1 MQNQLLSRVKSC
13 PNLPSLPAIAMQVL
27 ELAQQADVDITE
39 IARIIS
45 KDPAMSG
52 KILKTVNSSFYGRSQ
67 HVSTISHALVILG
80 LQSVKTLVLGFSLV
94 SNLTRAKS
102 NGFKHITY
110 WKRSIFAATAAR
122 TIAAKANMVQQEEA
136 FLSALLMDIGM
147 LVLDLVV
154 GEQYGEVHAK
164 IRTHEELAP
173 VESADLGGNHA
184 EVGGVLAELWKLPHL
199 LSAPIK
205 YHHDIE
211 TVTDPTLKRI
221 TQMVNLGSRCADIFV
236 DEDATQA
243 ISDVRK
249 QLQLLCNLS
258 EADSDAILKDI
269 GTKTKEVA
277 TLFEINIGAVAD
289 YESILRRANETLVE
303 ITLQSQM
310 QASELAEQNVHLKK
324 VATTDGLTGLYNR
337 AYFDQFVGEQFAIAQ
352 REKKLLSLLLLDVD
366 KFKSI
371 NDKHGHPSGDQVL
384 RHLGKL
390 LRSAAR
396 PQDVAARYGGEEL
409 CLVLVGT
416 PKIVAA
422 TVAESIR
429 RAIAAQPIAA
439 GTEQL
444 AVTVSIGVA
453 CFETGSPFK
462 EVAHLLKASDLA
474 VYAAKHAGR
483 NCVRLFTLAG
493 IGNVAA

>member
-1 MQNQLLSRVKSC
+1 MKDELLSRIRSC

-27 ELAQQADVDITE
+27 ELAKQADVDITE

-94 SNLTRAKS
+94 SNLTRSKS
-102 NGFKHITY
+102 NGFKHLVY

-122 TIAAKANMVQQEEA
+122 AIAAKANLVQQEEA

-154 GEQYGEVHAK
+154 GERYGAVHAK
-164 IRTHEELAP
+164 TVSHEQLAA
-173 VESADLGGNHA
+173 VETADLGGNHA
-184 EVGGVLAELWKLPHL
+184 EVGGVLAEMWKLPPL
-199 LSAPIK
+199 LLVPIQ
-205 YHHDIE
+205 HHHNSKPI
-211 TVTDPTLKRI
+211 TDPTLKRLTDI
-221 TQMVNLGSRCADIFV
+221 VHLGSRCADIFV
-236 DEDATQA
+236 DDDVTLT
-243 ISDVRK
+243 ISEVRK
-249 QLQLLCNLS
+249 ELETLCNLS
-258 EADSDAILKDI
+258 EAESDALLKEI
-269 GTKTKEVA
+269 GTRTKEVA
-277 TLFEINIGAVAD
+277 TLFEINIGAVED
-289 YESILRRANETLVE
+289 YETILRNANEALVE

-310 QASELAEQNVHLKK
+310 QASELQEQNVHLKK

-337 AYFDQFVGEQFAIAQ
+337 AYFDQFINEQFGIAH
-352 REKKLLSLLLLDVD
+352 REKKSLSLLLMDVD

-371 NDKHGHPSGDQVL
+371 NDRYGHPAGDQVL

-390 LRSAAR
+390 LKSAAR
-396 PQDVAARYGGEEL
+396 SQDVAARYGGEEL
-409 CLVLVGT
+409 CLVLVNT
-416 PKIVAA
+416 SKIVAA

-429 RAIAAQPIAA
+429 RAIAAQPITA

-444 AVTVSIGVA
+444 PVTASIGVA
-453 CFETGSPFK
+453 CYETGSPFK
-462 EVAHLLKASDLA
+462 EVSHLLKASDLA

-483 NCVRLFTLAG
+483 NCVRLFALAAT
-493 IGNVAA
+493 AAAA